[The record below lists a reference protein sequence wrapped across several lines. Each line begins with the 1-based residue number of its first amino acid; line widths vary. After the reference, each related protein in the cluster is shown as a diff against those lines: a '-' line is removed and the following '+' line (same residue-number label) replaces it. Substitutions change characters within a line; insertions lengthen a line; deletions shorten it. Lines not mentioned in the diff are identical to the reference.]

1 MLDATTILFG
11 YALKMCDRAG
21 ENFFAILKPRV
32 AINQATQETFA
43 GNSYFMVL
51 EMMIESTKIQHDFL
65 AISITVL
72 FFEKE
77 LPIFQNS
84 DIFSVCTVMYLG

>member
-11 YALKMCDRAG
+11 YALKMRDEAS
-21 ENFFAILKPRV
+21 ENFFTILESRV
-32 AINQATQETFA
+32 AINQTTQETFA
-43 GNSYFMVL
+43 GNSYFMIFK
-51 EMMIESTKIQHDFL
+51 MMIKPAKVDHDLL
-65 AISITVL
+65 AIRVTIL

-84 DIFSVCTVMYLG
+84 DIFGMRIVMNQG